1 MLVARRDPPLHSE
14 AADDL
19 RVYGHPVRHTSRLM
33 TAVQV
38 ISTLVA
44 IPVGLASVYSIYRS
58 NFTAEARCETLRGSI
73 ISMLDKSADA
83 STLRMLVRR
92 DVVTFE
98 TSCGAVDPDAVKAFK
113 ALLAAKDAP
122 KAEPKVVSKP
132 APAEPSKQVLREPAQ
147 KPVEM
152 AKPAAPPKAAA
163 SAAEA
168 KPAETKPA
176 ETKPAEAKPAE
187 TKAAETKTAEA
198 KPMRRDA
205 ETSDANW
212 INSVREALTHAPAEQ
227 EPAAK
232 TLPETPPQPVE
243 TNLQTSSVP
252 AVVQPP
258 APPPAQARVVPDAP
272 AAPPV
277 SLAAPV
283 APALPEPV
291 PVAAAPAPAPA
302 ADHPVPPGSIPDAQ
316 PGAQPASSLAK
327 PAEPTSG
334 HSWLAKIP
342 LVNRVVGN

>member
-1 MLVARRDPPLHSE
+1 MLVARRDPPLHSGE
-14 AADDL
+14 YDGS
-19 RVYGHPVRHTSRLM
+19 RMRGHGHSRFM

-73 ISMLDKSADA
+73 ISMLDKSTDA
-83 STLRMLVRR
+83 STLRMLLRR

-113 ALLAAKDAP
+113 ALLAAKAAP
-122 KAEPKVVSKP
+122 KAAPVEPP
-132 APAEPSKQVLREPAQ
+132 KQVEREPVQ

-152 AKPAAPPKAAA
+152 AKPAAPPKAAPVA
-163 SAAEA
+163 PVVEA
-168 KPAETKPA
+168 KPV
-176 ETKPAEAKPAE
+176 
-187 TKAAETKTAEA
+187 
-198 KPMRRDA
+198 RRDA

-227 EPAAK
+227 EQAAKAPSETSTQPIETNVRSSPAPAAV
-232 TLPETPPQPVE
+232 PPP
-243 TNLQTSSVP
+243 L
-252 AVVQPP
+252 
-258 APPPAQARVVPDAP
+258 APPPAQARVVPEAP
-272 AAPPV
+272 ATPPV

-302 ADHPVPPGSIPDAQ
+302 ANHPVPPGSIPYAQ
-316 PGAQPASSLAK
+316 PSAQPTVQSLAN
-327 PAEPTSG
+327 PAEPASG

-342 LVNRVVGN
+342 LVNRIVGD

>member
-14 AADDL
+14 AAHDL
-19 RVYGHPVRHTSRLM
+19 RAYGHPVRHTSRLM
-33 TAVQV
+33 SAVQV

-44 IPVGLASVYSIYRS
+44 IPVGLASVYSIYHS
-58 NFTAEARCETLRGSI
+58 NFTVEARCETLRGSI
-73 ISMLDKSADA
+73 ISMLDKSTDA

-122 KAEPKVVSKP
+122 KA
-132 APAEPSKQVLREPAQ
+132 ATAEPSKQVVQEPVRKPVE

-152 AKPAAPPKAAA
+152 AKPAAPVKAAPVV
-163 SAAEA
+163 EA
-168 KPAETKPA
+168 KPG
-176 ETKPAEAKPAE
+176 EAKPV
-187 TKAAETKTAEA
+187 EA
-198 KPMRRDA
+198 KPVRREA
-205 ETSDANW
+205 EGSDANL
-212 INSVREALTHAPAEQ
+212 INSVREALTHAPAEREQ
-227 EPAAK
+227 AAK
-232 TLPETPPQPVE
+232 ALPETPPQAVE
-243 TNLQTSSVP
+243 TKLQPAPAP
-252 AVVQPP
+252 AVVQPTQ
-258 APPPAQARVVPDAP
+258 PPVQARAVAPVP

-302 ADHPVPPGSIPDAQ
+302 ADHPVPPGAIPDAQ
-316 PGAQPASSLAK
+316 PAVR
-327 PAEPTSG
+327 PAEANSS

-342 LVNRVVGN
+342 LVNRVVGD

>member
-14 AADDL
+14 AAHDL
-19 RVYGHPVRHTSRLM
+19 RAYGHPVRHTSRLM
-33 TAVQV
+33 SAVQV

-44 IPVGLASVYSIYRS
+44 IPVGLASVYSIYHS
-58 NFTAEARCETLRGSI
+58 NFTVEARCETLRGSI
-73 ISMLDKSADA
+73 ISMLDKSTDA

-122 KAEPKVVSKP
+122 KA
-132 APAEPSKQVLREPAQ
+132 APAEPPKQVVQEPVRKPVE

-152 AKPAAPPKAAA
+152 AKPAAPVKAAPVV
-163 SAAEA
+163 EA
-168 KPAETKPA
+168 KPG
-176 ETKPAEAKPAE
+176 EAKPV
-187 TKAAETKTAEA
+187 EA
-198 KPMRRDA
+198 KPVRREA
-205 ETSDANW
+205 EGSDATW
-212 INSVREALTHAPAEQ
+212 INSVREALTHTPAEQ
-227 EPAAK
+227 DQAAK
-232 TLPETPPQPVE
+232 ALPETPAPPIETKLQPAPA
-243 TNLQTSSVP
+243 P
-252 AVVQPP
+252 AVVQPTQ
-258 APPPAQARVVPDAP
+258 PPVQARAVAPVP

-302 ADHPVPPGSIPDAQ
+302 ADHPVPPGAIPDV
-316 PGAQPASSLAK
+316 QPAVK
-327 PAEPTSG
+327 PAEANSS

-342 LVNRVVGN
+342 LVNRVVGD

>member
-38 ISTLVA
+38 ISTLVGNSSRPRQRLFDL
-44 IPVGLASVYSIYRS
+44 PVQFHRRGALRNPARQHHLDARQERRRFDPAHAGAPRRGDVRDQLRRRRS
-58 NFTAEARCETLRGSI
+58 GRGES
-73 ISMLDKSADA
+73 LQ
-83 STLRMLVRR
+83 
-92 DVVTFE
+92 
-98 TSCGAVDPDAVKAFK
+98 G
-113 ALLAAKDAP
+113 LLAAKDAP

-132 APAEPSKQVLREPAQ
+132 APAEPPKQVMREPIQ

-163 SAAEA
+163 SEA
-168 KPAETKPA
+168 
-176 ETKPAEAKPAE
+176 KPAEAKPAE
-187 TKAAETKTAEA
+187 AKAAETKAAETKAAEA
-198 KPMRRDA
+198 KPVRRDA

-227 EPAAK
+227 EQAAK
-232 TLPETPPQPVE
+232 ALPETPPQPVE
-243 TNLQTSSVP
+243 TNLQPSPVP
-252 AVVQPP
+252 AVVQPPP
-258 APPPAQARVVPDAP
+258 APPPAQARVVPEAP

-291 PVAAAPAPAPA
+291 PVAAAPAPASA

-316 PGAQPASSLAK
+316 PGAQPGAQPVAK

-342 LVNRVVGN
+342 LVNRVVGD

>member
-1 MLVARRDPPLHSE
+1 MLVARRDPPLHSG
-14 AADDL
+14 DYDGS
-19 RVYGHPVRHTSRLM
+19 RMRGHGHSRFM

-58 NFTAEARCETLRGSI
+58 NFTAEARCESLRGNI
-73 ISMLDKSADA
+73 VSMLDKSTDA

-98 TSCGAVDPDAVKAFK
+98 TNCGAVDPDAVKAFK
-113 ALLAAKDAP
+113 ALLAAKVT
-122 KAEPKVVSKP
+122 PKVAP
-132 APAEPSKQVLREPAQ
+132 MAAPAEPPKQVVHEPVQ

-152 AKPAAPPKAAA
+152 ARPAAPPKAAPVA
-163 SAAEA
+163 PVVEA

-176 ETKPAEAKPAE
+176 EAKAVEAKPV
-187 TKAAETKTAEA
+187 
-198 KPMRRDA
+198 RRDA
-205 ETSDANW
+205 ESSDANW

-227 EPAAK
+227 EQAAK
-232 TLPETPPQPVE
+232 AQPETPTQPVE
-243 TNLQTSSVP
+243 TNLQASSVP

-258 APPPAQARVVPDAP
+258 PAQARVAPEAP

-277 SLAAPV
+277 SLAAPLV
-283 APALPEPV
+283 APAAPALPEPV
-291 PVAAAPAPAPA
+291 PVAAAPAPASA

-316 PGAQPASSLAK
+316 PGAQSSTQPLAK

-342 LVNRVVGN
+342 LVNRVVGD

>member
-38 ISTLVA
+38 IGTLVG
-44 IPVGLASVYSIYRS
+44 IPVGLASVYSIYHS
-58 NFTAEARCETLRGSI
+58 NFTVEARCETLRGGI
-73 ISMLDKSADA
+73 ISMLDKSTDA

-113 ALLAAKDAP
+113 ALLAAKAAP
-122 KAEPKVVSKP
+122 KVSP
-132 APAEPSKQVLREPAQ
+132 MATPAEPSKQQVVREPAQ
-147 KPVEM
+147 KPVEK
-152 AKPAAPPKAAA
+152 AKPAAPPKAAP
-163 SAAEA
+163 AAPVVEA
-168 KPAETKPA
+168 
-176 ETKPAEAKPAE
+176 KPAEAKPV
-187 TKAAETKTAEA
+187 
-198 KPMRRDA
+198 RRDA

-212 INSVREALTHAPAEQ
+212 INSVRETLTHAPAEQ
-227 EPAAK
+227 EQAAK
-232 TLPETPPQPVE
+232 ALPETPTQPVE
-243 TNLQTSSVP
+243 TNLQPSPVP
-252 AVVQPP
+252 AVVQPPPPPPPPP
-258 APPPAQARVVPDAP
+258 APPPAQARIVPEAP

-316 PGAQPASSLAK
+316 PVAK
-327 PAEPTSG
+327 PAEPSSG

-342 LVNRVVGN
+342 LVNRVVGD

>member
-58 NFTAEARCETLRGSI
+58 NFTAEARCETLRGGI

-122 KAEPKVVSKP
+122 KAEPKVVSRP
-132 APAEPSKQVLREPAQ
+132 APAEPPKQVVREPVQ

-163 SAAEA
+163 TAAEA
-168 KPAETKPA
+168 
-176 ETKPAEAKPAE
+176 KPAEAKPAE
-187 TKAAETKTAEA
+187 AKAAETKAAETKAAEA
-198 KPMRRDA
+198 KPVRRDA

-227 EPAAK
+227 EQAAK
-232 TLPETPPQPVE
+232 ALPETPPQPVE
-243 TNLQTSSVP
+243 TNLQPSPVP
-252 AVVQPP
+252 AVVQPPP
-258 APPPAQARVVPDAP
+258 APPPAQARVVPEAP

-283 APALPEPV
+283 CARFA
-291 PVAAAPAPAPA
+291 
-302 ADHPVPPGSIPDAQ
+302 
-316 PGAQPASSLAK
+316 
-327 PAEPTSG
+327 
-334 HSWLAKIP
+334 
-342 LVNRVVGN
+342 

>member
-14 AADDL
+14 AAHDL
-19 RVYGHPVRHTSRLM
+19 RAYGHPVRHTSRLM
-33 TAVQV
+33 SAVQV

-44 IPVGLASVYSIYRS
+44 IPVGLASVYSIYHS
-58 NFTAEARCETLRGSI
+58 NFTVEARCETLRGSI
-73 ISMLDKSADA
+73 ISMLDKSTDA

-122 KAEPKVVSKP
+122 KA
-132 APAEPSKQVLREPAQ
+132 AAAEPSKQVVHEPAP
-147 KPVEM
+147 KPVEL
-152 AKPAAPPKAAA
+152 AKPAVPVKAAPA
-163 SAAEA
+163 VEAKPVEKKAVEA
-168 KPAETKPA
+168 KPAEPKPIRH
-176 ETKPAEAKPAE
+176 EA
-187 TKAAETKTAEA
+187 
-198 KPMRRDA
+198 D
-205 ETSDANW
+205 TSDANW

-227 EPAAK
+227 EQTAK
-232 TLPETPPQPVE
+232 ALPETPAPPIETKLQPAPA
-243 TNLQTSSVP
+243 P
-252 AVVQPP
+252 AVVQPTQ
-258 APPPAQARVVPDAP
+258 PPVQARAVAPVP

-302 ADHPVPPGSIPDAQ
+302 ADHPVPPGAIPDV
-316 PGAQPASSLAK
+316 QPAVK
-327 PAEPTSG
+327 PAEANSS

-342 LVNRVVGN
+342 LVNRVVGD